1 MNQINLKELERK
13 AFRSTYQDGLWDIY
27 FGLIVICMSIF
38 LFRPVTGYS
47 PLNIFLMMASMGA
60 AYALFWAGKR
70 FITLPRMGQVK
81 FGEKRARRK
90 KTMMLILGAVV
101 LIQVA
106 FLGIQYIGWRNP
118 EFGATLNTFL
128 QEKNAMDLAV
138 ATIGSLFVGPSMI
151 LIAYF
156 IDFPRGYFIAVM
168 MALAVFLAVYLNQPI
183 YPIFIGILIAVP
195 GVVLFLRFL
204 KKYPLHREKANHD

>member
-13 AFRSTYQDGLWDIY
+13 AFLSTYQDGLLDMY
-27 FGLIVICMSIF
+27 LGLIVICMSFF
-38 LFRPVTGYS
+38 LYRPAIGYS
-47 PLNIFLMMASMGA
+47 PLNIVLMLACMAVA
-60 AYALFWAGKR
+60 CALFLAGKK

-90 KTMMLILGAVV
+90 KTMALVLGVVV

-106 FLGIQYIGWRNP
+106 FLGIQSIGWRNP
-118 EFGATLNTFL
+118 EFGATLNAFL

-138 ATIGSLFVGPSMI
+138 ATLGSLFVGPSMI

-156 IDFPRGYFIAVM
+156 MDFLRGYFIAVM
-168 MALAVFLAVYLNQPI
+168 IALAVFLMIYLNQPI
-183 YPIFIGILIAVP
+183 YAIIIGILIAVP

-204 KKYPLHREKANHD
+204 HKYPLHKEKADHE

>member
-27 FGLIVICMSIF
+27 FGLIVICMSFF
-38 LFRPVTGYS
+38 LYRPVTGYS

-106 FLGIQYIGWRNP
+106 FLGIQFIGWRNP

-128 QEKNAMDLAV
+128 QEKNAMDLVV

-168 MALAVFLAVYLNQPI
+168 MALAVFFAIYLNQPI
-183 YPIFIGILIAVP
+183 YPIIIGILIAVP

>member
-1 MNQINLKELERK
+1 MNRINLKELERK

-27 FGLIVICMSIF
+27 FGLIVICMSFF
-38 LFRPVTGYS
+38 LYRPVTGYS
-47 PLNIFLMMASMGA
+47 PLNIFLVVASMGA

-90 KTMMLILGAVV
+90 KTMMLILGVVV
-101 LIQVA
+101 LIQIA
-106 FLGIQYIGWRNP
+106 FLGIQFIGWRNP

-168 MALAVFLAVYLNQPI
+168 MALAVFLAIYLNQPI

>member
-27 FGLIVICMSIF
+27 FGIIIICMSFF
-38 LFRPVTGYS
+38 LYRSVTGYS

-101 LIQVA
+101 LIQIA
-106 FLGIQYIGWRNP
+106 FLGIQFIGWRNP

-156 IDFPRGYFIAVM
+156 IDFPRGYFIGVM
-168 MALAVFLAVYLNQPI
+168 MALAVFLSIYLNQLI
-183 YPIFIGILIAVP
+183 YPIFIGILIAVL
-195 GVVLFLRFL
+195 GMVLLLSFL
-204 KKYPLHREKANHD
+204 KKYPLHREKANRE

>member
-1 MNQINLKELERK
+1 MNRINLKELERK

-27 FGLIVICMSIF
+27 FGLIVICMSFF
-38 LFRPVTGYS
+38 LYRPVTGYS
-47 PLNIFLMMASMGA
+47 PLNIFLMVASMGA

-106 FLGIQYIGWRNP
+106 FLGIQFIGWRNP

-168 MALAVFLAVYLNQPI
+168 MALAVFLAIYLNQPI
-183 YPIFIGILIAVP
+183 YPIIIGILIAVP